1 MIVNMINTYV
11 NSSITCLGIISL
23 ASTVLD
29 LNHIAK
35 RFKIKGGHKLIMRWY
50 RQWDDTV
57 DSLNPKPKGCRART
71 MTTQEVK
78 HHILD
83 FVELMNSKRIPVN
96 YKIMY
101 LHVESSLGRKVPL
114 RNIKRYGKEE
124 CGINCKRTHE
134 LTLHDC

>member
-1 MIVNMINTYV
+1 M
-11 NSSITCLGIISL
+11 TCLGIISL

-35 RFKIKGGHKLIMRWY
+35 HFKIRGGHKLIMRWY

-57 DSLNPKPKGCRART
+57 DSLNSKPKGCRART
-71 MTTQEVK
+71 MTKQEVK

-83 FVELMNSKRIPVN
+83 FLELMNSKRIPVN
-96 YKIMY
+96 YKMMY
-101 LHVESSLGRKVPL
+101 AHVESSLSRKVPL
-114 RNIKRYGKEE
+114 RDIKRYGKEE

-134 LTLHDC
+134 LTLRDC